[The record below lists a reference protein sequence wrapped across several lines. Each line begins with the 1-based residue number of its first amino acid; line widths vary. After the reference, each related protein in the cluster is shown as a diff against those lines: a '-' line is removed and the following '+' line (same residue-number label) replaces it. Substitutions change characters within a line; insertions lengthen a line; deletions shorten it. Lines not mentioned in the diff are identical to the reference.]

1 MLCSMHYTTL
11 HHQCAKRCVANRI
24 SIVNVLV
31 EKLFDQ
37 LLEQHNWKHE
47 LNIYCAEN
55 RHEMFKSSVAFLVA
69 FFFLLC
75 SSKRIIDLG
84 ISLLWHKHGT
94 WKPTNLKHIIPF
106 SQAYWCPL
114 LKYFVRMF
122 GILYGWY
129 FICLFLL
136 MIPLWNAHLL
146 RNAIQFS
153 VKSAEPAH
161 TSITIKGV
169 AKGKKWNQCNKHKK
183 KVYYVNIKSK
193 WKFSNFYFIH
203 TQHEVDNLS
212 TSTSSKQHS
221 VP

>member
-24 SIVNVLV
+24 FIVNVLV

-106 SQAYWCPL
+106 SQAYWCPTL
-114 LKYFVRMF
+114 FECLVFYMVDILFVSFCWWFHCEMHIYSEMRF
-122 GILYGWY
+122 N
-129 FICLFLL
+129 F
-136 MIPLWNAHLL
+136 P
-146 RNAIQFS
+146 S
-153 VKSAEPAH
+153 
-161 TSITIKGV
+161 
-169 AKGKKWNQCNKHKK
+169 NQL
-183 KVYYVNIKSK
+183 S
-193 WKFSNFYFIH
+193 
-203 TQHEVDNLS
+203 QHIRA
-212 TSTSSKQHS
+212 
-221 VP
+221 

>member
-1 MLCSMHYTTL
+1 MFWWQIDGENKNIYWTSCLKILYLDIFHRIIRSPGAYATKNKRYEEFEVNAMQYALYHTASSMCKEL
-11 HHQCAKRCVANRI
+11 HRI

-106 SQAYWCPL
+106 SQAYC
-114 LKYFVRMF
+114 
-122 GILYGWY
+122 WY

-146 RNAIQFS
+146 RNAI
-153 VKSAEPAH
+153 
-161 TSITIKGV
+161 
-169 AKGKKWNQCNKHKK
+169 
-183 KVYYVNIKSK
+183 
-193 WKFSNFYFIH
+193 
-203 TQHEVDNLS
+203 
-212 TSTSSKQHS
+212 
-221 VP
+221 